1 MRTSARRSGWRP
13 FVEARAF
20 TRTLKLQNVLEW
32 AKYSR
37 GLLPNKPSKP
47 NDIPAAPRTV
57 YADEWVDWG
66 DWLGTGRARREW
78 RPFERARAFVHALE
92 LRSQRQWF
100 DYVSGRLPDKASKPD
115 DIPASP
121 HTVYQREWISS
132 GDWLG
137 TGRRRGNWRPF
148 NEARAFVHG
157 LGLTGQSEWARYAK
171 GQIPSKGTKP
181 DDIPA
186 SPHAVYSSEWKS
198 WGDWLGTG
206 TLAPSKRKYKSF
218 KPARK
223 FAQNLGLKNRV
234 EWVRY
239 AKGDFPDKG
248 IKPDDIPANPRD
260 VYLKK
265 GWQGMGDW
273 LGTGRRR
280 GGWREFTKARKFVHV
295 LQLQS
300 GTDWRRYCAGK
311 LSAKGTKPD
320 DIPYHPYRTYKGQ
333 GWAGWRDWL
342 GTTTKA
348 KKRRGTNTS

>member
-32 AKYSR
+32 HKYSR

-78 RPFERARAFVHALE
+78 RPFKRARAFVHALE

-100 DYVSGRLPDKASKPD
+100 DYVNGRLPDKASKPD
-115 DIPASP
+115 DIPATP

-186 SPHAVYSSEWKS
+186 TPHTVYSSEWKS

-273 LGTGRRR
+273 LGTFTLRRTPPRWTRLKAGQIGRARR
-280 GGWREFTKARKFVHV
+280 
-295 LQLQS
+295 S
-300 GTDWRRYCAGK
+300 PM
-311 LSAKGTKPD
+311 SALGQK
-320 DIPYHPYRTYKGQ
+320 RTSRATPIYVRFWG
-333 GWAGWRDWL
+333 
-342 GTTTKA
+342 
-348 KKRRGTNTS
+348 